1 MKGQG
6 GSGIGISGIAV
17 LYLNKKSSAWSW
29 TLCWLN
35 VHDKS
40 FIKKNSLW
48 PESSL
53 CLTEDLPFFFFTDL
67 DPSLRT
73 CYSHK
78 NGGVLPLSENRKQPF
93 QQKLKVLHNLAD
105 QF

>member
-1 MKGQG
+1 MILN
-6 GSGIGISGIAV
+6 SV
-17 LYLNKKSSAWSW
+17 LTKCTQQVIYQELIMAWILIMSNGRL
-29 TLCWLN
+29 TL
-35 VHDKS
+35 
-40 FIKKNSLW
+40 
-48 PESSL
+48 
-53 CLTEDLPFFFFTDL
+53 FFFFTDL

-93 QQKLKVLHNLAD
+93 QQKLKVLYNLAD

>member
-1 MKGQG
+1 MILN
-6 GSGIGISGIAV
+6 SV
-17 LYLNKKSSAWSW
+17 LTKCTRQVIYQELIMAWILIMSNGRL
-29 TLCWLN
+29 TL
-35 VHDKS
+35 
-40 FIKKNSLW
+40 F
-48 PESSL
+48 
-53 CLTEDLPFFFFTDL
+53 FFFFTDL

-93 QQKLKVLHNLAD
+93 QQKLKVLYNLAD

>member
-6 GSGIGISGIAV
+6 GISGIAV
-17 LYLNKKSSAWSW
+17 LYLNKISSAWSW

-35 VHDKS
+35 VHDKL
-40 FIKKNSLW
+40 FIKNSLW
-48 PESSL
+48 PEFFIMSNGR
-53 CLTEDLPFFFFTDL
+53 LTLFFFFFTDL

-78 NGGVLPLSENRKQPF
+78 NGGVLPLSENSKQPF
-93 QQKLKVLHNLAD
+93 QQKLKVLYNLAD

>member
-1 MKGQG
+1 M
-6 GSGIGISGIAV
+6 ILNFV
-17 LYLNKKSSAWSW
+17 LTKCTRQVIYQEELIMAWIFIMSHRRL
-29 TLCWLN
+29 TL
-35 VHDKS
+35 
-40 FIKKNSLW
+40 
-48 PESSL
+48 
-53 CLTEDLPFFFFTDL
+53 FFFTDL
-67 DPSLRT
+67 DQSLRT

>member
-6 GSGIGISGIAV
+6 GISGIAV

-35 VHDKS
+35 VHDKL
-40 FIKKNSLW
+40 FIKNSLW
-48 PESSL
+48 PESWL
-53 CLTEDLPFFFFTDL
+53 CLMEDLPFFFFFTDL
-67 DPSLRT
+67 DPSRRT

-93 QQKLKVLHNLAD
+93 QQKLKVLYNLAD